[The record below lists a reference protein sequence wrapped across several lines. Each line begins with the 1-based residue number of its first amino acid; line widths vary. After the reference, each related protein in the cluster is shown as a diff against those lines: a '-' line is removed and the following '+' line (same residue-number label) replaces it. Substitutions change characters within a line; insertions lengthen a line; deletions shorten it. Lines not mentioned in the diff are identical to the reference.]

1 MNTLVID
8 NIKSEHPGI
17 TPAEGTVLVENAV
30 VAMHKALHKSP
41 LSMTL
46 TGMTTQAC
54 NIEWNTDVSEQ
65 MLRTH
70 ADEEVNTERAAVCFS
85 VLLTKELTGLT
96 ILQRSCKGNGF
107 DYWLTDSVTSYFPK
121 AILEV
126 SGIASETQGNTLL
139 KRVEVK
145 KQQIEKSKDL
155 GLPGYISI
163 IEFSTPKAYY
173 NRVF

>member
-1 MNTLVID
+1 MNTLFLD
-8 NIKSEHPGI
+8 NIKSGHSGI
-17 TPAEGTVLVENAV
+17 TATEGAVLVENAV
-30 VAMHKALHKSP
+30 VAMHKAQHKSP

-46 TGMTTQAC
+46 SGMNTQPC
-54 NIEWNTDVSEQ
+54 NIEWNTNVSEQ

-70 ADEEVNTERAAVCFS
+70 ADEEVNTERAAVCMS

-96 ILQRSCKGNGF
+96 ILQRSCKGTGF
-107 DYWLTDSVTSYFPK
+107 DYWLSDNDTSYFPK

-126 SGIASETQGNTLL
+126 SGIASETQGNTLS
-139 KRVEVK
+139 RRIEVK

-173 NRVF
+173 NRIF